1 MIVVLEGPSAAGKTT
16 WAARWPAVSVVP
28 ETGPVEVPT
37 MLEVDEL
44 AQVWADID
52 AHRWAKV
59 VATEA
64 ATGLAVCDTDPLK
77 LHYSYCLARLEA
89 GDWAMFDDGVRA
101 YRRAI
106 EARRQGM
113 ADLVACWIPDDAQL
127 VEQREADT
135 TRGRRNFELHRRM
148 AGPLRDWYEALA
160 ALDPE
165 RVVWAFPE
173 DVAVVVERDRFDVDL
188 FDAWMATLPH

>member
-16 WAARWPAVSVVP
+16 WAARWPAASIVP

-37 MLEVDEL
+37 MLDVDQI

-52 AHRWAKV
+52 AHRWSKV
-59 VATEA
+59 IATEA

-77 LHYSYCLARLEA
+77 LHYSYCLARVDA

-101 YRRAI
+101 CRAAI
-106 EARRQGM
+106 AEQRQGI
-113 ADLVACWIPDDAQL
+113 ADLIACSIPDDGTL
-127 VEQREADT
+127 VAQREGDA

-148 AGPLRDWYEALA
+148 AGPLHDWYEALA
-160 ALDPE
+160 ALDPD
-165 RVVWAFPE
+165 RVVWRFP
-173 DVAVVVERDRFDVDL
+173 DDLSHVVARDRHDLDL
-188 FDAWMATLPH
+188 FDTWMAALRR

>member
-16 WAARWPAVSVVP
+16 WAARWPTASVVP

-37 MLEVDEL
+37 MLDVDQI

-77 LHYSYCLARLEA
+77 LHYSYCLARVEA
-89 GDWAMFDDGVRA
+89 GDWTMFGDGVRA
-101 YRRAI
+101 ARRAI
-106 EARRQGM
+106 AAHRQGI
-113 ADLVACWIPDDAQL
+113 ADLIACEIPDDATL
-127 VEQREADT
+127 VAQRDADP
-135 TRGRRNFELHRRM
+135 TRGRRNFELHRRL
-148 AGPLRDWYEALA
+148 AGPLHDWYEALA
-160 ALDPE
+160 ALDPA
-165 RVVWAFPE
+165 RVVWRFPD
-173 DVAVVVERDRFDVDL
+173 DVSTVTVRDRFDLDL
-188 FDAWMATLPH
+188 FDAWMAALPR